1 MYTPNNLT
9 VFEAAFAACL
19 AGVGASQRVITSG
32 NAANYAN
39 PTAVAQAFA
48 ESFDTQWGAVSPD
61 TFQVFAIKHCT
72 YGVFSGRSPNSDAVH
87 VNPPTYTPLSTA
99 IIAYITQGENAAAA
113 LGITFD
119 PWPGTGSASTKP
131 LVRGQYIDG
140 DTTTTALNAT
150 GSQGAPYA
158 SVTAALAK
166 IGVGTSVSDNT
177 QQFLLNISPAT
188 VAAYTETPALIP
200 GRNMEFRG
208 MGAGVGANNPLF
220 TGNWSLANTTQGAKN
235 PSSQFLTWTDFS
247 APLATLAITDD
258 GTIPLVLCFT
268 AELSLFPTFN
278 TVDISG
284 CTFCEDVVIN
294 NAIITNVIS
303 TATAT
308 GASILAV
315 GGSIGNVT
323 ALTMQAAGTRLVG
336 TVYAFSNNQTIKLTR
351 CDFTNSATF
360 SGAGCTFQMDQQTYN
375 SFVENG
381 GIVASG
387 DLVIIPAVN
396 ALSAPVNIAAGTVTN
411 MAHGDAN
418 FHSFDLTAAQ
428 PTVNLDATPTNGQ
441 RYRAKNGGLGATKAL
456 INARGGFAIEAYGN
470 QGHYS
475 GANGQAQF
483 AGAGQGEEAEWAF
496 NSTIVVGGV
505 TGAWQ
510 IVSTA

>member
-19 AGVGASQRVITSG
+19 AGVGASTRVITSAS
-32 NAANYAN
+32 AANYAN
-39 PTAVAQAFA
+39 PTAVAQTFA

-72 YGVFSGRSPNSDAVH
+72 YGVFSGRSPNADAVH
-87 VNPPTYTPLSTA
+87 TTNSTYTALSNA

-131 LVRGQYIDG
+131 LVRGQYVDG
-140 DTTTTALNAT
+140 DTVTTALNAT
-150 GSQGAPYA
+150 GSQGAPYK

-166 IGVGTSVSDNT
+166 IGTGTSVSDNT
-177 QQFLLNISPAT
+177 QQFLLNISPST
-188 VAAYTETPALIP
+188 VAAYSETPALIA

-208 MGAGVGANNPLF
+208 MGANAPTF
-220 TGNWSLANTTQGAKN
+220 TGNWTLANTTQGAKN
-235 PSSQFLTWTDFS
+235 PATQFVTFTDFN
-247 APLATLAITDD
+247 APLATFTVTDD
-258 GTIPLVLCFT
+258 GTIPLVLSFCGDLRTF
-268 AELSLFPTFN
+268 ATFN
-278 TVDISG
+278 TVNTSG
-284 CTFCEDVVIN
+284 CTFCEDIIVNNAAIN
-294 NAIITNVIS
+294 NISS
-303 TATAT
+303 TALAT
-308 GASILAV
+308 GATVACSN
-315 GGSIGNVT
+315 STIGNVT
-323 ALTMQAAGTRLVG
+323 ALTMTAVNCSLTGSTYAFFNNETITIARCNFAGT
-336 TVYAFSNNQTIKLTR
+336 
-351 CDFTNSATF
+351 ATF
-360 SGAGCTFQMDQQTYN
+360 SGAGCTFQMDQQSYD
-375 SFVENG
+375 SFIEGG
-381 GIVASG
+381 GIVSSG
-387 DLVIIPAVN
+387 KIVIIPAQN
-396 ALSAPVNIAAGTVTN
+396 SMSAPVNIAAGTVTN
-411 MAHGDAN
+411 MSHGDPN
-418 FHSFDLTAAQ
+418 NHSFDLTAAQ

-441 RYRAKNGGLGATKAL
+441 RYRAKNGGTGATKAL

-483 AGAGQGEEAEWAF
+483 AGAGQGEEAEWVF